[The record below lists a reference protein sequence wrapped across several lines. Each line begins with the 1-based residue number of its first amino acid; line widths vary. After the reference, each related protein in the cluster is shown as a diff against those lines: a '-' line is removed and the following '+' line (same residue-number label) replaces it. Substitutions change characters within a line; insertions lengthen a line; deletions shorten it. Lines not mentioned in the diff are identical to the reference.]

1 MAYSFISP
9 QITGYLK
16 ANISAPIFSSIIQ
29 DRVVGAVLLGAAGL
43 QLGTF
48 VLNLPTWSCP
58 FLHVIGIP
66 CPGCG
71 LTRAIVALL
80 EGDWQSALT
89 LHAYAPIFVVA
100 IVLIACAT
108 LLPSKPR
115 NWFMTQFEL
124 VERRTGITAI
134 LLIGLVVYWLIRLL
148 FFPEAFINLIKG

>member
-1 MAYSFISP
+1 MAHSFIYP
-9 QITGYLK
+9 QIVDYLK
-16 ANISAPIFSSIIQ
+16 VNISAPIFSSLIQ
-29 DRVVGAVLLGAAGL
+29 DRVVGSVLLSAAGL
-43 QLGTF
+43 QLGMF
-48 VLNLPTWSCP
+48 VLNLPTWPCP
-58 FLHVIGIP
+58 FLHVTGIP